1 VEVGQEQL
9 VEVELEHRVV
19 QAQCFVHL
27 PQAEVVEVHLIQVGL
42 LEQLVALVVEVVVI
56 MVHLEEQVIPLL

>member
-1 VEVGQEQL
+1 M
-9 VEVELEHRVV
+9 EVELVHRVV

-42 LEQLVALVVEVVVI
+42 LEQLEALVVEVVEVI
-56 MVHLEEQVIPLL
+56 IQTMVEQVVQEL